1 MGSQINDY
9 HISSDSDFIRIAHQ
23 SISQEVVLWKDI
35 ESILIKSID
44 TGQAEIE
51 LWIHVTT
58 QQTTVRFPV
67 LADGFEGFLKNVSAL
82 SGFDFKNF
90 TEAMSSTENA
100 TFALWTNTED

>member
-44 TGQAEIE
+44 TGQAEID
-51 LWIHVTT
+51 LWVLLETKKD
-58 QQTTVRFPV
+58 TVRFPV
-67 LADGFEGFLKNVSAL
+67 LADGFEGFLKQASTLN
-82 SGFDFKNF
+82 GFDFGKF
-90 TEAMSSTENA
+90 TEAMSSIDNA